1 MSKIDD
7 WAPRI
12 RGPRELAAYDGSTTD
27 AERRAKRLDAIA
39 KAAYNNLR
47 AYSNCCRSTLWA
59 LQTHLRL
66 GGDDP
71 LKASATLAGGIAG
84 TGETCGAVIG
94 ALMGLGLGIASAD
107 VQELDRY
114 VAARDAAR
122 RFVERFTERFGS
134 TRCYELQEAIVG
146 WRCDDPSL
154 ADRWLAADGPIACA
168 AFCAEAARIAA
179 ELILDHDE
187 AP

>member
-114 VAARDAAR
+114 VAAETPPGGSSSGLPSGSGALDATSCRKRSSGGDVTTR
-122 RFVERFTERFGS
+122 R
-134 TRCYELQEAIVG
+134 
-146 WRCDDPSL
+146 
-154 ADRWLAADGPIACA
+154 
-168 AFCAEAARIAA
+168 
-179 ELILDHDE
+179 
-187 AP
+187 